1 MDRTVSLRLAKHNLP
16 KCVNIVP
23 NILESPNFTAPQ
35 SVEWKCVAKSIKT
48 SGSFSNVSGK
58 SAKFVAMSDREKPI
72 SKLQNFSKISWYA
85 WVFWLFLCRVVWR
98 HVTIIQKCLI
108 FDDLSR
114 QETIWQHFPMSCS
127 KIGHSCEAFTYLF
140 GPNMFICLLS
150 ANKKSPAEIAIMG
163 NLG

>member
-1 MDRTVSLRLAKHNLP
+1 MDRTVSLRLANHNLP
-16 KCVNIVP
+16 KCVNLVP

-48 SGSFSNVSGK
+48 SGSFSNESGK
-58 SAKFVAMSDREKPI
+58 SAKFVATRDREKPT

-108 FDDLSR
+108 FDGLSR
-114 QETIWQHFPMSCS
+114 QETIGQHFPMSCS

-140 GPNMFICLLS
+140 GPNISFVFSQQRNSLPQDLQLW
-150 ANKKSPAEIAIMG
+150 EI
-163 NLG
+163 